1 MRSRALMWFNKR
13 KRHMGGRSRAIHHAR
28 GERRNKWNDQTGCQS
43 PSLRLVVNIGR
54 RLTPLHRTLA
64 ADSSSKPAPQLL
76 SSAPR
81 CVLQILTDF
90 EYASVAP
97 PTTTS
102 PAYRFLALH
111 IAEWLYADQRARLP
125 STSGPALAGPACI
138 DHCRTSL
145 CRSELARQCAYAAAG
160 PAQVQAMVPCAQ
172 ESRLLAP
179 VNPAPHEQRCDM
191 LECDRGCYFETPAG
205 SQYWKAPLQSGDSS
219 LPAGCPPRAPSP
231 VEQPA
236 WAACLASLA
245 REEEYVL
252 FV

>member
-1 MRSRALMWFNKR
+1 LRSGALMWFNKR
-13 KRHMGGRSRAIHHAR
+13 RRNMGGRSGAIHHAR
-28 GERRNKWNDQTGCQS
+28 GERRNKWNDQTGCKS

-54 RLTPLHRTLA
+54 RLTPLHRALA

-81 CVLQILTDF
+81 CVLQILTVC

-179 VNPAPHEQRCDM
+179 VNPAP
-191 LECDRGCYFETPAG
+191 TN
-205 SQYWKAPLQSGDSS
+205 
-219 LPAGCPPRAPSP
+219 
-231 VEQPA
+231 
-236 WAACLASLA
+236 SLA
-245 REEEYVL
+245 ICLNAVRGGIFKL
-252 FV
+252 QPGSNN

>member
-1 MRSRALMWFNKR
+1 LRSGALMWFNKR
-13 KRHMGGRSRAIHHAR
+13 RRNMGGRSGAIHHAR
-28 GERRNKWNDQTGCQS
+28 GERRNKWNDQTGCKS

-54 RLTPLHRTLA
+54 RLTPLHRALA

-81 CVLQILTDF
+81 CVLQILTVC

-111 IAEWLYADQRARLP
+111 IAEWLYAGQRARLP
-125 STSGPALAGPACI
+125 STSGPALAGSACI
-138 DHCRTSL
+138 GRYRTSL
-145 CRSELARQCAYAAAG
+145 CQSELARQCAYATAG
-160 PAQVQAMVPCAQ
+160 PARGQAMAPCAQ

-179 VNPAPHEQRCDM
+179 VNPAPPAQPCAM
-191 LECDRGCYFETPAG
+191 LECDRGYYFETPAD
-205 SQYWKAPLQSGDSS
+205 SQCWKAPLQSGDSS
-219 LPAGCPPRAPSP
+219 LPAGYPPQAPSP